1 MAQQQAVVLYY
12 DAGAVTTSESLVTMG
27 ITVGGVAQTA
37 ATYYTIPQGITLHIQ
52 SICIDLR
59 STSGSPSGRVRLR
72 IAQPVG
78 IASPIVGTWEFY
90 PQGNGSLDRIVQNFA
105 DLAFQGSTPSGNQIG
120 VSQICSA
127 TTPLLT
133 FTITGYIA

>member
-1 MAQQQAVVLYY
+1 
-12 DAGAVTTSESLVTMG
+12 MG
-27 ITVGGVAQTA
+27 ITGGVAQTA

-59 STSGSPSGRVRLR
+59 STLGSPSGRVRLR
-72 IAQPVG
+72 IAQPVD

-105 DLAFQGSTPSGNQIG
+105 DLAFQGSSPLGNQIG